1 MSDVF
6 NGIDVEFID
15 SNWDGFFSRQFFFYF
30 VAIGYFFVIV
40 MQTMGT
46 MFGDRNQIEVSVT
59 LLTNILQGDSSAL
72 RRGLD
77 CSIVC
82 QIMLGLIR
90 VWQKRLRKR
99 MECPN
104 QSQPGL
110 RTDETTCNLRA

>member
-6 NGIDVEFID
+6 NGINFEFID
-15 SNWDGFFSRQFFFYF
+15 SNWDGFFKRQFFFYF

-46 MFGDRNQIEVSVT
+46 MFGDRNQVEVSIT

-72 RRGLD
+72 RRPRGLD

-82 QIMLGLIR
+82 QIMLGLMR
-90 VWQKRLRKR
+90 AWQKRLGKR
-99 MECPN
+99 MECPKPESKPTR
-104 QSQPGL
+104 SQN
-110 RTDETTCNLRA
+110 R